1 LLQNWD
7 LTGHITCRNEE
18 NIING
23 KFSNMT
29 AKFVPHI
36 DFRI

>member
-7 LTGHITCRNEE
+7 LTGQITWRNEE

-23 KFSNMT
+23 KFSNIT
-29 AKFVPHI
+29 AKFVPYV